1 MPRSQ
6 STNWFGRLGQ
16 ISVVL
21 ICLGL
26 SATFAHYAKHGR
38 HGLDARDRLVER
50 ATLIEFEIRSLEAT
64 SAKLSHEAALL
75 RAEPPHPDI
84 VEETARD
91 VLGYVRPGETLFRV
105 Q

>member
-6 STNWFGRLGQ
+6 STNRWGRLGQ
-16 ISVVL
+16 ILVVL

-26 SATFAHYAKHGR
+26 SATFMFNAKHGR
-38 HGLDARDRLVER
+38 HGLDARERLVER

-64 SAKLSHEAALL
+64 SAKLTRQAALL
-75 RAEPPHPDI
+75 RAEPPDPDI

-91 VLGYVRPGETLFRV
+91 VLGYVRPGETLYRIR
-105 Q
+105 

>member
-26 SATFAHYAKHGR
+26 SATFAYYAKHGR

-64 SAKLSHEAALL
+64 SAKLAREARLL
-75 RAEPPHPDI
+75 RADPPDPDL
-84 VEETARD
+84 VEEAARD
-91 VLGYVRPGETLFRV
+91 VLGYVRPGETLYRIH
-105 Q
+105 